1 MHPPS
6 WTPIRPLRFSGLQAQ
21 HADAENAPRPATSR
35 RIRAARASAEPW
47 NGSERRKGRHRGSLI
62 RILDEPMPTVAVV
75 CGSRSDLSTLKGCF
89 DVLDSYGIAWE
100 ASVISAHRQPDALHA
115 YVAEAEAAGVR
126 LFIGAAGLAAHLP
139 GVLASLTAKPVIG
152 IPLDGGA
159 LGGADALYAVVQMP
173 PGVPVA
179 TVAIGSA
186 GAKNA
191 GHLAAR
197 ILALAD
203 EVVAANVAAF
213 REDQASRAE
222 LRIDPRA

>member
-1 MHPPS
+1 ML
-6 WTPIRPLRFSGLQAQ
+6 WG
-21 HADAENAPRPATSR
+21 
-35 RIRAARASAEPW
+35 
-47 NGSERRKGRHRGSLI
+47 
-62 RILDEPMPTVAVV
+62 MPTVSVV
-75 CGSRSDLSTLKGCF
+75 CGSRSDLPTLKGCF
-89 DVLDSYGIAWE
+89 DVLDSYGVAWE
-100 ASVISAHRQPDALHA
+100 ASVISAHRQADALHA
-115 YVAEAEAAGVR
+115 YVAEAEAAGVL

-203 EVVAANVAAF
+203 EGVAARVAAF
-213 REDQASRAE
+213 RDDQAGRAE

>member
-1 MHPPS
+1 MLADMPS
-6 WTPIRPLRFSGLQAQ
+6 S
-21 HADAENAPRPATSR
+21 PA
-35 RIRAARASAEPW
+35 
-47 NGSERRKGRHRGSLI
+47 
-62 RILDEPMPTVAVV
+62 VAVV
-75 CGSRSDLSTLKGCF
+75 CGSRSDLPSLKGCF
-89 DVLDSYGIAWE
+89 EVLDSYGIAWE
-100 ASVISAHRQPDALHA
+100 ASVISAHRQADALHA

-139 GVLASLTAKPVIG
+139 GVLASLTGRPVIG
-152 IPLDGGA
+152 VPLDGGS
-159 LGGADALYAVVQMP
+159 LGAADALYAVVQMP

-191 GHLAAR
+191 AHLAAR

-203 EVVAANVAAF
+203 DGLAERVASSRA
-213 REDQASRAE
+213 EQATKAE

>member
-1 MHPPS
+1 M
-6 WTPIRPLRFSGLQAQ
+6 
-21 HADAENAPRPATSR
+21 
-35 RIRAARASAEPW
+35 
-47 NGSERRKGRHRGSLI
+47 
-62 RILDEPMPTVAVV
+62 LDGVPTVAVV

-89 DVLDSYGIAWE
+89 DVLDAYEIEWE
-100 ASVISAHRQPDALHA
+100 ASVISAHRQADALHA

-126 LFIGAAGLAAHLP
+126 LFVGAAGLAAHLP
-139 GVLASLTAKPVIG
+139 GVLASLTARPVIG
-152 IPLDGGA
+152 VPLDGGS

-191 GHLAAR
+191 AHLAAR

-203 EVVAANVAAF
+203 EGVAGRVEAF
-213 REDQASRAE
+213 RKEQAAKAE